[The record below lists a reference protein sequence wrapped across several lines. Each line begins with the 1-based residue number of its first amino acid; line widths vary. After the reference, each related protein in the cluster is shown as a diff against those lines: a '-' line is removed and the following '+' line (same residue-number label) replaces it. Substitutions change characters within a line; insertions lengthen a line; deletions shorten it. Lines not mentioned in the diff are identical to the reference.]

1 MTRREWRI
9 RRCLRLARNW
19 AVFLAACG
27 AAVALMTSGIL
38 WLLPKAH
45 ALIAGPE
52 AFVARNYDGTEYQLN
67 LADARLV
74 LVNGNLPL
82 DAEPAPA
89 LAVADDATGQ
99 QLEAEAAEQ
108 YRAMAAAAAADGITL
123 ELVTGYQDVSAREA
137 AFDAR
142 KQVYLEKGLSEEEA
156 AAYAAC
162 VCPPAN
168 ASEQATGYAADILSP
183 DCTEKT
189 TRFADTR
196 AYRSGEFRG
205 KMEALAGVRSYLQ
218 GIRQDYVVLSDSDL
232 IINLPLADVFAAH
245 LESGADITAVCTA
258 NGGFV
263 DNATYLTLESDG
275 AIGQVWCAPTTP
287 RGHRSLEI
295 YILSK
300 QLLLTL
306 VDECSAQDK
315 YSFRRDVLA
324 GMTGRLKLQSY
335 VWDGYAAQLRSVQ
348 EYYDRSMELLQGSIR
363 AELFAAARPILA
375 KEDDEASSYFAPGS
389 RVKNSLVADGC
400 TIEGSVEN
408 CILFPGVTVEKG
420 TELRDSILFK
430 GTRVRDGVTLR
441 YVITDKY
448 VEVLPGRTLM
458 GHESYPIV
466 ISKGSIV

>member
-1 MTRREWRI
+1 MNGLHGIIFSYEQEPGLRELAERRMPASIPFGGRY
-9 RRCLRLARNW
+9 RVVDFMLSNLH
-19 AVFLAACG
+19 AA
-27 AAVALMTSGIL
+27 
-38 WLLPKAH
+38 
-45 ALIAGPE
+45 
-52 AFVARNYDGTEYQLN
+52 
-67 LADARLV
+67 
-74 LVNGNLPL
+74 
-82 DAEPAPA
+82 
-89 LAVADDATGQ
+89 
-99 QLEAEAAEQ
+99 
-108 YRAMAAAAAADGITL
+108 GITDVGVVL
-123 ELVTGYQDVSAREA
+123 HGNYQSLLDHIGNGKTW
-137 AFDAR
+137 DMAR
-142 KQVYLEKGLSEEEA
+142 KYGGLRIL
-156 AAYAAC
+156 
-162 VCPPAN
+162 PP
-168 ASEQATGYAADILSP
+168 
-183 DCTEKT
+183 
-189 TRFADTR
+189 FADTR

-363 AELFAAARPILA
+363 AELFAAAAHPRQGGRRGVELFRAGQPRE
-375 KEDDEASSYFAPGS
+375 KFARRRRLHHRGQ
-389 RVKNSLVADGC
+389 RG
-400 TIEGSVEN
+400 
-408 CILFPGVTVEKG
+408 
-420 TELRDSILFK
+420 ELHPLPR
-430 GTRVRDGVTLR
+430 RDGGKGRGAARFHSLQGHARARRRDAPLR
-441 YVITDKY
+441 HHRQICGG
-448 VEVLPGRTLM
+448 PARAHAHGA
-458 GHESYPIV
+458 
-466 ISKGSIV
+466 